1 MNINLILAPIRGDRL
16 LNLENPTVI
25 DLSLDIYTGMPYY
38 PGDPQPSVEQY
49 RHVSVDGVFLKRLAL
64 GTHSGTHI
72 DAPAHFIAD
81 GKTIDMLHPLAACG
95 YAKTIDVSGSLS
107 TRMVVTDGDIT
118 RRSED
123 VLLIYTSYYGMRE
136 RAQSGVFPTLSKR
149 FAESLVQAGYKC
161 VGIDSP
167 TVGDPEVHKTLLG
180 SGIII
185 VENLSNRL
193 VEVVS
198 KKAYFICLP
207 IRVMDGDGAPA
218 RALAIM

>member
-1 MNINLILAPIRGDRL
+1 M
-16 LNLENPTVI
+16 LNLKNPTVV

-49 RHVSVDGVFLKRLAL
+49 RHVSVDGVSLKRLAL

-72 DAPAHFIAD
+72 DAPAHFIAE

-107 TRMVVTDGDIT
+107 NEMVVTNADIT
-118 RRSED
+118 RGGED
-123 VLLIYTSYYGMRE
+123 VLLIYTSYYGVHKRTQ
-136 RAQSGVFPTLSKR
+136 RGVFPTLSKR
-149 FAESLVQAGYKC
+149 FAEDLVEAGYKC

-167 TVGDPEVHKTLLG
+167 TVGDSEVHRVLLG
-180 SGIII
+180 SGVII

-207 IRVMDGDGAPA
+207 IRVTDGDGGPA
-218 RALAIM
+218 RALAII